1 MLRTEIIDVPKE
13 AMKCDWDDEDNLENE
28 LEYTPP
34 EAAGVTRQCN
44 PRNKSYPL
52 IKFLNEPSRK
62 IEYCFDRAYGNKC
75 PKK

>member
-13 AMKCDWDDEDNLENE
+13 AIKCDWDDEDNLENE

-44 PRNKSYPL
+44 PRN
-52 IKFLNEPSRK
+52 NEEFYFSIFTQNESAK
-62 IEYCFDRAYGNKC
+62 
-75 PKK
+75 